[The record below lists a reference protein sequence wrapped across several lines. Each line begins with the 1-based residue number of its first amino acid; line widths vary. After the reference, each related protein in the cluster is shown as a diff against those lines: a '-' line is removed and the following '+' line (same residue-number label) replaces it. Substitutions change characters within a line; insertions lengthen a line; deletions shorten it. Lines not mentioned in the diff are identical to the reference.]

1 MARLAWDERGAATTE
16 LLIVMPALLTLI
28 LLIAQ
33 FALWAHATHIAQT
46 AAAQALAAARVRG
59 GAEGDG
65 QAAADRVLDH
75 LGRGPLTHA
84 RVYVRRDADTA
95 SARVVGMA
103 ATVAPFLR
111 LPVHAEASGPVERF
125 RAHGGGT

>member
-1 MARLAWDERGAATTE
+1 MV
-16 LLIVMPALLTLI
+16 IVMPALLTLI

-59 GAEGDG
+59 GAEADG
-65 QAAADRVLDH
+65 QAEANQVLDQ

-84 RVYVRRDADTA
+84 HVSVRRDAYTA
-95 SARVVGMA
+95 SVRISGT
-103 ATVAPFLR
+103 ATSVAPFLH
-111 LPVHAEASGPVERF
+111 LPVHAEATGPVERF
-125 RAHGGGT
+125 RAHLGGSS